1 MEILLKEIK
10 QICSEYQLLSLQQ
23 LIISVENLFS
33 NKYID
38 IAVFGQFK
46 TGKSSFINNFL
57 EKNILPTA
65 VVPATSVITRIFY
78 GDTERVTI
86 IYNDKRTEIISIND
100 LENYVTESKNPNNT
114 KDVAIANIEIPEM
127 KAFPGLCFTDT
138 PGVGSIFLHNTETT
152 KIWSDNASIALVCI
166 SAERPLSEFDLNLI
180 RELDRN
186 SYKTLCLLTK
196 TDLFTTE
203 QINEITNFI
212 QTSLFREIG
221 KKIAVFYYSIYKNS
235 ETYKQK
241 INNEICLP
249 LTVQFDNE
257 IEKILKHK
265 VITITTK
272 LLSYIEITYTSSLKT
287 DDEKILLKKKILD
300 EKLNTSYIQYELRLI
315 TTDFKA
321 NVRDKIYKILELYQ
335 QDLIKE
341 MQKDFI
347 LNFSEWK
354 GNLNDLTKIFED
366 WLKSVLTERLKK
378 ILEKEKHQ
386 FEKITENINSHFS
399 FYTRHLKERLSENIF
414 RVLGMK
420 LAVEEW
426 NPEFQPLKQPDIS
439 VYRIFDS
446 HIELLWFLFPM
457 FIFRK
462 IFKNHFYKQIS
473 YETEKNMQRLTSDIS
488 EKINKLTDFSK
499 DETLK
504 YILNEINTIENA
516 LSGEQSKSEEYQ
528 YRAESLKKHIKRI
541 SE

>member
-221 KKIAVFYYSIYKNS
+221 KKI
-235 ETYKQK
+235 
-241 INNEICLP
+241 
-249 LTVQFDNE
+249 
-257 IEKILKHK
+257 
-265 VITITTK
+265 
-272 LLSYIEITYTSSLKT
+272 
-287 DDEKILLKKKILD
+287 
-300 EKLNTSYIQYELRLI
+300 
-315 TTDFKA
+315 
-321 NVRDKIYKILELYQ
+321 
-335 QDLIKE
+335 
-341 MQKDFI
+341 
-347 LNFSEWK
+347 
-354 GNLNDLTKIFED
+354 
-366 WLKSVLTERLKK
+366 TE
-378 ILEKEKHQ
+378 
-386 FEKITENINSHFS
+386 
-399 FYTRHLKERLSENIF
+399 
-414 RVLGMK
+414 
-420 LAVEEW
+420 
-426 NPEFQPLKQPDIS
+426 
-439 VYRIFDS
+439 
-446 HIELLWFLFPM
+446 
-457 FIFRK
+457 
-462 IFKNHFYKQIS
+462 
-473 YETEKNMQRLTSDIS
+473 
-488 EKINKLTDFSK
+488 
-499 DETLK
+499 
-504 YILNEINTIENA
+504 
-516 LSGEQSKSEEYQ
+516 
-528 YRAESLKKHIKRI
+528 
-541 SE
+541 

>member
-1 MEILLKEIK
+1 MKGK
-10 QICSEYQLLSLQQ
+10 YT
-23 LIISVENLFS
+23 LI
-33 NKYID
+33 
-38 IAVFGQFK
+38 
-46 TGKSSFINNFL
+46 T
-57 EKNILPTA
+57 
-65 VVPATSVITRIFY
+65 
-78 GDTERVTI
+78 
-86 IYNDKRTEIISIND
+86 
-100 LENYVTESKNPNNT
+100 
-114 KDVAIANIEIPEM
+114 
-127 KAFPGLCFTDT
+127 
-138 PGVGSIFLHNTETT
+138 
-152 KIWSDNASIALVCI
+152 
-166 SAERPLSEFDLNLI
+166 
-180 RELDRN
+180 
-186 SYKTLCLLTK
+186 
-196 TDLFTTE
+196 
-203 QINEITNFI
+203 
-212 QTSLFREIG
+212 
-221 KKIAVFYYSIYKNS
+221 IYKNS